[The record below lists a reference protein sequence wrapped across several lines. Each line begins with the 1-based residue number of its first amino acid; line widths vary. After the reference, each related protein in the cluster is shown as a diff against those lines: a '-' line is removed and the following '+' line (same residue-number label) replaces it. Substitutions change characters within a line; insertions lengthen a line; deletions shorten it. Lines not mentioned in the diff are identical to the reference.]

1 MRIIDI
7 RKAVNVEL
15 WTGRRLFIED
25 GDGPAVY
32 SLPKGAMSAH
42 RTTISFGSVTR
53 MTVQIVGT
61 QHSIKTLSELIA
73 AQERPVEG
81 WVKIG

>member
-15 WTGRRLFIED
+15 WTGRRLFVED

-53 MTVQIVGT
+53 TTVQIVGT

-73 AQERPVEG
+73 AQERPMEG

>member
-1 MRIIDI
+1 
-7 RKAVNVEL
+7 
-15 WTGRRLFIED
+15 
-25 GDGPAVY
+25 
-32 SLPKGAMSAH
+32 MSAH

-73 AQERPVEG
+73 AQERPMEG